1 MQTILGGF
9 IITQKKKRKLE
20 AKTMLCLTPDCYCA
34 AASSSCSSRL
44 VIHKA
49 KFLPP
54 PPPPHKSRLELLEKL
69 RVKRGL
75 SEELPPTPPPN
86 STVPA
91 LPEDLKHT
99 TCASPPSTHNP

>member
-54 PPPPHKSRLELLEKL
+54 PPPHKSRLELLEKL
-69 RVKRGL
+69 CVKRGL